1 VNPDPSRGIDASGIL
16 AFPPAIPQPPR
27 EVQRT
32 LTIWRISDGKPGHDN
47 QSLGLA
53 EALLRR
59 VPGGEHCIS
68 LAQAGGFF
76 ARLRMAKKAAAD
88 LPAPDLILGA
98 GHATHPVLLRLARRY
113 RAKSVVLMK
122 PSLPLSWFDLCIAPE
137 HDFPTRR
144 ESPNLILT
152 RGALNR
158 VTPGTGEKSGKLILL
173 GGPSKT
179 HGWDGAAILAM
190 LAKATDRGGWDLTDS
205 RRTPEGFLDQIHE
218 KLPGIVTHCHRE
230 TPPGWV
236 PEKLRA
242 AKEVWVTED
251 SVSMI
256 YEALTSGARVGLL
269 PVPRLAKDSRVLRGI
284 DRLVA
289 DGYLTPYARWAETQ
303 RMAGPPETLRE
314 TERCAEIILAMAFK
328 PQAVES

>member
-1 VNPDPSRGIDASGIL
+1 M
-16 AFPPAIPQPPR
+16 
-27 EVQRT
+27 
-32 LTIWRISDGKPGHDN
+32 TIWRISDGKPGHDN

-59 VPGGEHCIS
+59 VPGGGHCVS
-68 LAQAGGFF
+68 LAENGGFF
-76 ARLRMAKKAAAD
+76 ARLRMAEKAAAA
-88 LPAPDLILGA
+88 LPAPDLILAA
-98 GHATHPVLLRLARRY
+98 GHATHPALLWLARKH

-137 HDFPTRR
+137 HDFP
-144 ESPNLILT
+144 EGGGSPNLILT

-158 VTPGTGEKSGKLILL
+158 VTPDDGEKSGKLILL

-179 HGWDGAAILAM
+179 HGWDGAGILAM
-190 LAKATDRGGWDLTDS
+190 LAKATDRDGWELTDS
-205 RRTPEGFLDQIHE
+205 RRTPEGFLDQIRE
-218 KLPGIVTHCHRE
+218 NLPGIVAISHRE

-269 PVPRLAKDSRVLRGI
+269 PVPRLKDHSRVLRGI
-284 DRLVA
+284 DGLLA
-289 DGYLTPYARWAETQ
+289 DGYVSAFAEWERTQ
-303 RMAGPPETLRE
+303 RLRAAPEPLRE
-314 TERCAEIILAMAFK
+314 ADRCAEWLLERLEDHS
-328 PQAVES
+328 PRQPSP

>member
-1 VNPDPSRGIDASGIL
+1 VEHA
-16 AFPPAIPQPPR
+16 
-27 EVQRT
+27 

-53 EALLRR
+53 EAVLRR

-68 LAQAGGFF
+68 LAESGGIL
-76 ARLRMAKKAAAD
+76 ARLRSAVEAAAA
-88 LPAPDLILGA
+88 LPAPDLILAA
-98 GHATHPVLLRLARRY
+98 GHASHPALLWLARRH

-122 PSLPLSWFDLCIAPE
+122 PSLPLSWFDLCIAPA
-137 HDFPTRR
+137 HDFPAGGGN
-144 ESPNLILT
+144 PKLILT

-158 VTPGTGEKSGKLILL
+158 VTPGNGEKTGKLILL

-179 HGWDGAAILAM
+179 HGWDGAAMLAM
-190 LAKATDRGGWDLTDS
+190 LAQATDRGGWELTDS
-205 RRTPEGFLDQIHE
+205 RRTPEGFLAQIRE
-218 KLPGIVTHCHRE
+218 KLPGISAISHKQ

-269 PVPRLAKDSRVLRGI
+269 PVPRLKTQSRVLRGI
-284 DRLVA
+284 DGLLA
-289 DGYLTPYARWAETQ
+289 DGYLTPFARWTETQ
-303 RMAGPPETLRE
+303 HLVTPPETLAE
-314 TERCAEIILAMAFK
+314 ADRCARELVARLG
-328 PQAVES
+328 

>member
-1 VNPDPSRGIDASGIL
+1 VEQA
-16 AFPPAIPQPPR
+16 
-27 EVQRT
+27 

-53 EALLRR
+53 EAVLRR
-59 VPGGEHCIS
+59 VSGGVHGIS
-68 LAQAGGFF
+68 LAESGGFF
-76 ARLRMAKKAAAD
+76 ARLRSAVEAAAA
-88 LPAPDLILGA
+88 LPAPDLILAA
-98 GHATHPVLLRLARRY
+98 GHATHPALLWLARRH

-137 HDFPTRR
+137 HDFPAGCGR
-144 ESPNLILT
+144 PNLMLT

-158 VTPGTGEKSGKLILL
+158 VTPGDGERTGKLILL

-179 HGWDGAAILAM
+179 HGWDGAAMLAM
-190 LAKATDRGGWDLTDS
+190 LAQATDRGGWELTDS
-205 RRTPEGFLDQIHE
+205 RRTPEGFLAQIRE
-218 KLPGIVTHCHRE
+218 KLPGISAISHKQ

-269 PVPRLAKDSRVLRGI
+269 PVPRLKTQSRVLRGI
-284 DRLVA
+284 DGLLA
-289 DGYLTPYARWAETQ
+289 DGYLTPFARWTETQ
-303 RMAGPPETLRE
+303 HLVTPPETLAE
-314 TERCAEIILAMAFK
+314 ADRCARELVARLG
-328 PQAVES
+328 

>member
-1 VNPDPSRGIDASGIL
+1 MNPDPSRGIDASGIL
-16 AFPPAIPQPPR
+16 AFPP
-27 EVQRT
+27 RT

-205 RRTPEGFLDQIHE
+205 RRTPEGF
-218 KLPGIVTHCHRE
+218 
-230 TPPGWV
+230 
-236 PEKLRA
+236 A